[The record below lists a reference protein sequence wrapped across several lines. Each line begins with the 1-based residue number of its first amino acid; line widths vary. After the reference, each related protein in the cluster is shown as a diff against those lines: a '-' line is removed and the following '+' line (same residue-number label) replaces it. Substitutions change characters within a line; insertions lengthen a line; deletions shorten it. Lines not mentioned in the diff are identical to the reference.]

1 MAHGHHIEIVQE
13 QFNVPS
19 KAKTIAIVLAVA
31 GLILASIGFVTMDK
45 SNKGGHG
52 HDAKTEASH
61 SAAPEAKDAHHQD
74 AHHQDEHAT
83 AAAGHTAE
91 HGDKACCKEDADK
104 FGNRASYEKI
114 DHPWH
119 TRVWASLLIIGYYV
133 LLISLAAMFFVAVQ
147 YIANAGWSAAIK
159 RVPEAIYTF
168 VPVAFLVVL
177 AVVFIAKND
186 LYHWAHYEHL
196 HLKKGD
202 VGYDAILAGKS
213 GFLNTGMFLIF
224 PTVLVII
231 WVLMGRKLRSLSTQ
245 EDAAQKGETKFFKL
259 SIRWSA
265 AFAVIYGFT
274 LSVIAWLYIMSID
287 AHWFSTIFGVY
298 NFATGWVS
306 ALTVICL
313 FVIYLK
319 SQGYLKIVSDEHVH
333 DLGKFMFAFSI
344 FWTYIWISQYLLIW
358 YAHIPEEMAY
368 YQIRYEQYKPYF
380 LVNLAMNFITPF
392 LFLMMRNAKRHKM
405 VLSIAGTIMLLGHY
419 NDIWLMVMPGV
430 FGPGQHISLLD
441 IGLLLLF
448 AGVFMYW
455 VLVALT
461 KRGLI
466 AVNHPYI
473 EESAHHDV
481 GV

>member
-1 MAHGHHIEIVQE
+1 MAHGHHIEIAQE
-13 QFNVPS
+13 QFTVPS
-19 KAKTIAIVLAVA
+19 KAKTISILLAVVGLVLA
-31 GLILASIGFVTMDK
+31 GIGFALMDK
-45 SNKGGHG
+45 TDKGGHG
-52 HDAKTEASH
+52 DHAKTESVHSEGTHESHEAATVDHASH
-61 SAAPEAKDAHHQD
+61 ASVE
-74 AHHQDEHAT
+74 
-83 AAAGHTAE
+83 GHSETSNAN
-91 HGDKACCKEDADK
+91 GK
-104 FGNRASYEKI
+104 FGNRATYPEI
-114 DHPWH
+114 GHPWM
-119 TRVWASLLIIGYYV
+119 TRVWSSLLIIGYYL
-133 LLISLAAMFFVAVQ
+133 LLISLAAMFFIAVQ

-159 RVPEAIYTF
+159 RVPEAMYTF
-168 VPVAFLVVL
+168 VPVAFIIVFLVILV
-177 AVVFIAKND
+177 AKND

-196 HLKKGD
+196 GLKKGD
-202 VGYDAILAGKS
+202 VGYDPILAGKS
-213 GFLNTGMFLIF
+213 GFLNTGMLLVF

-231 WVLMGRKLRSLSTQ
+231 WVLMGRKLRSLAAQ
-245 EDAAQKGETKFFKL
+245 EDAAEKGETKFFKK

-265 AFAVIYGFT
+265 GFAVLYGFT

-344 FWTYIWISQYLLIW
+344 FWAYIWLSQYLLIW
-358 YAHIPEEMAY
+358 YAQIPEEMYY

-380 LVNLAMNFITPF
+380 IVNLVLNFFTPF
-392 LFLMMRNAKRHKM
+392 LILMMRNAKRNRW
-405 VLSIAGTIMLLGHY
+405 VLGIAGTLMLLGQY

-430 FGPGQHISLLD
+430 YGPGQNITLFD

-448 AGVFMYW
+448 AGIFMYW
-455 VLVALT
+455 VLIALT

-466 AVNHPYI
+466 RVNHPYI